1 MLRKCLIS
9 LLVVL
14 FPAVS
19 YADLTHD
26 NAEKRE
32 KVRYAIK
39 KGILSHYDIPF
50 ETYIKLEMWDEI
62 EFIFEANN
70 KNMIKYEFPNSY
82 YSRPYIVNHQV
93 WVFENS
99 AGSDK
104 GIYVFDSDTLKL
116 LKKLNN
122 KAYAKYDGGIRKIFN
137 NTIISGG
144 SDEDVDTAVIWNTDT
159 DEIRTVRLQDGHYI
173 GAVEVQDGRIYIGSC
188 GGVINSWSY
197 GDYEFSG
204 IYSSSDKEN
213 INWRVF
219 NEKECIT
226 RIRVVRDRLIGVGE
240 KTVFIWDVETRELT
254 ETYSKVLNNSIIFF
268 YKNYMIEYKNDK
280 LVIRDLEDGRVVRKA
295 KAEKS
300 VEDLIVTSEEILG
313 NHKGELLI
321 VALRHNKGLLFYDFN
336 TLKLLKKINTDGE
349 TLTAYNHTIFVTD
362 DRNLYKYD
370 IVHKDTER
378 YEAFLEKISPDNM
391 SLNIRTY
398 FQLVR
403 RLRDYPEFIKKI
415 DISGKILKLYKLG
428 IRHSFKY
435 GKIGERFVS
444 KGENTENEGYIEDV
458 YGYKALYEMR
468 NHSENYYFIT
478 IASSW
483 SGEYGRSFPH
493 NNGAWEVEDTTKRGY
508 TEHSFFILPYGGK
521 YKGHFEVGEKEPVN
535 LLICPKQI
543 EKVSEE
549 YYNGFVKAL
558 SHKNKDVSLID
569 KYLDDNLVKNWHDL
583 LKERKKRLVG
593 DGKETFNIFKI
604 FE

>member
-9 LLVVL
+9 LIIVL
-14 FPAVS
+14 IPAVS
-19 YADLTHD
+19 YADLSKD

-39 KGILSHYDIPF
+39 NGILSRYEIPF

-62 EFIFEANN
+62 GFIFEANN
-70 KNMIKYEFPNSY
+70 KNMIKYEFPDSY

-104 GIYVFDSDTLKL
+104 GIYIFDSDTLRP

-122 KAYAKYDGGIRKIFN
+122 KTYAKYDGGIRKIFN

-144 SDEDVDTAVIWNTDT
+144 SDEDVDTAVIWNTHT
-159 DEIRTVRLQDGHYI
+159 DDIRTIRLREGHYI
-173 GAVEVQDGRIYIGSC
+173 GSIEVKDGKIYIGSC
-188 GGVINSWSY
+188 GGVINSWHYDNS
-197 GDYEFSG
+197 EFSG
-204 IYSSSDKEN
+204 IYSSSDEEN

-226 RIRVVRDRLIGVGE
+226 GIKVVRDKLIGVGE
-240 KTVFIWDVETRELT
+240 KTVFIWDIDSRILIA
-254 ETYSKVLNNSIIFF
+254 TYPKVLANSIVFF
-268 YKNYMIEYKNDK
+268 YKNDMIEYKNNRF
-280 LVIRDLEDGRVVRKA
+280 VVRNLEDGRIFRKV

-300 VEDLIVTSEEILG
+300 VEDLIVTSEKILG
-313 NHKGELLI
+313 NHQGELLI
-321 VALRHNKGLLFYDFN
+321 LALRHNKGLLFYDFN
-336 TLKLLKKINTDGE
+336 TLELLKKINTYGE
-349 TLTAYNHTIFVTD
+349 TLTAYDHTIFATD
-362 DRNLYKYD
+362 DKNLYKYD
-370 IVHKDTER
+370 IVHKDTEK

-415 DISGKILKLYKLG
+415 DISGKILKLHGLT

-435 GKIGERFVS
+435 GKIGERSVS
-444 KGENTENEGYIEDV
+444 DGENSEEGYIEDI
-458 YGYKALYEMR
+458 YGYKAIYEMQ
-468 NHSENYYFIT
+468 NLSENYYFIT

-483 SGEYGRSFPH
+483 SGEYGQNSPR
-493 NNGAWEVEDTTKRGY
+493 NGSWKMEDSTKRGY
-508 TEHSFFILPYGGK
+508 TEHSFFILPDGVRH
-521 YKGHFEVGEKEPVN
+521 KGHFEVGEKEPAN
-535 LLICPKQI
+535 LLIFPKEI
-543 EKVSEE
+543 EKVSEA

-558 SHKNKDVSLID
+558 SHENEDVSLID
-569 KYLDDNLVKNWHDL
+569 KYLKDNLVRNWHDL
-583 LKERKKRLVG
+583 LRERRKKLVEA
-593 DGKETFNIFKI
+593 GKETFNIFKI